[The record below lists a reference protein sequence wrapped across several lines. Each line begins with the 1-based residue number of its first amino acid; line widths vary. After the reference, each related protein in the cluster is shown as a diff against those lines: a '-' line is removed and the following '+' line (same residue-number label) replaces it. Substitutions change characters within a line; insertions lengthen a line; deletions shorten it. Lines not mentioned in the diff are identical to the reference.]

1 MPAPLPYDA
10 SLRGPL
16 VVADEIVPDRRGAV
30 AAFTHVRRNG
40 EWILPKMFRAVAFMG
55 QVTLDLTSVSLAPG
69 TSEITVLA
77 VLGGVNIIVPHS
89 LRVEFDGDAVA
100 GECTLKRPAELGT
113 PSPDAPLLRIG
124 GTALFGALKVR
135 VVDPNA
141 PGWRDRWR
149 ALRVGRRTA

>member
-1 MPAPLPYDA
+1 MSAPAASDA
-10 SLRGPL
+10 PLRGPL

-40 EWILPKMFRAVAFMG
+40 EWILPRLFRAVAFMG
-55 QVTLDLTSVSLAPG
+55 QVTLDLTSVNLAPG
-69 TSEITVLA
+69 VSEITVLA
-77 VLGGVNIIVPHS
+77 VLGGVEIIVPHS

-100 GECTLKRPAELGT
+100 GDCTLKRSADLGT

-124 GTALFGALKVR
+124 GTAILGALKVK

-141 PGWRDRWR
+141 PRWRDRWR
-149 ALRVGRRTA
+149 ALRDGRRTA